1 MLGSAR
7 FSLPHGGTVASRQHF
22 SSPTKIA
29 LVSFGGA
36 DSFCQLPH
44 LARSSYNDCWW
55 MFYVAVLSLPWTGM
69 QGYPAP
75 SSGRMAIPLARRI
88 TTLSLFDRAS
98 VHYYRSGLL

>member
-1 MLGSAR
+1 
-7 FSLPHGGTVASRQHF
+7 
-22 SSPTKIA
+22 
-29 LVSFGGA
+29 
-36 DSFCQLPH
+36 
-44 LARSSYNDCWW
+44 